1 MESASRF
8 SEGFEDGED
17 EELERVE
24 GSFHK
29 GKKKTRDFLSLYT
42 KESSFQLQDSRPH
55 AQGFLMKTHDF
66 LQPLETADGEKAS
79 KGPTQRTTH
88 VLPGGIGTYSISH
101 VSSGASTIAVV
112 KPESNTCGPD
122 AAYAFPVWD
131 AAKEPRPT
139 TGQWPS
145 TFAAL
150 SPPSFGSLASSR
162 NSEFPDKKQRFMES
176 ASRFSK
182 GFEEDDDD
190 DEEFGKRESS
200 SHKGR
205 SFPVG
210 HPFICH
216 DFLFNSFSWGALS
229 AFCTL
234 TTMMRLAFIAELT
247 VKIDGKTGE
256 QKACT
261 PRSKHSATEQR
272 RRSKINDRFQILRG
286 LLPNSD
292 QKRDKASFL
301 LEVIEYIQFLQEKLQ
316 KYESMYPGWSD
327 ETAKLMPWVKVYFRS
342 FWKNARNNHHGSGD
356 GMIDPQVLKN
366 GASSGLL
373 MSDSSIPVAPS
384 ILSSAQNPTES
395 DLIAGVSYKELEN
408 PNGFSNKV
416 ATSPASL
423 QPNLYPSIGRGTGAV
438 SHPQQRLIPEAVIT
452 GSQSEWLRSSFPTGC
467 NVSNDEINAQE
478 LTIDEGTISVSS
490 EYSQGLLNTLSQALQ
505 NSGIDLSQASI
516 SVHINLGRRAS
527 VSRRNASSMAT
538 PKVYAYAFVIFQL
551 NAYAFH
557 KVS

>member
-1 MESASRF
+1 MLME
-8 SEGFEDGED
+8 
-17 EELERVE
+17 LP
-24 GSFHK
+24 
-29 GKKKTRDFLSLYT
+29 GKKKTRDLLSLYT

-66 LQPLETADGEKAS
+66 LQPLETADDEKTH

-101 VSSGASTIAVV
+101 VSSGASSFAVV

-150 SPPSFGSLASSR
+150 SPPSFGSLASS
-162 NSEFPDKKQRFMES
+162 SEFPDKKQRFMES

-200 SHKGR
+200 SHK
-205 SFPVG
+205 
-210 HPFICH
+210 
-216 DFLFNSFSWGALS
+216 D
-229 AFCTL
+229 
-234 TTMMRLAFIAELT
+234 LT

-301 LEVIEYIQFLQEKLQ
+301 LEVIEYIQFLQERLQ

-342 FWKNARNNHHGSGD
+342 FWKNSRNNHHGSGD

-384 ILSSAQNPTES
+384 ILSSSQNPTES

-416 ATSPASL
+416 AASPASL
-423 QPNLYPSIGRGTGAV
+423 QPNLYPSIGRGTGDV
-438 SHPQQRLIPEAVIT
+438 SHPQQRLIPETVFT

-527 VSRRNASSMAT
+527 VSRRNASSMAA
-538 PKVYAYAFVIFQL
+538 PKEQDEPLSSNLVMNSTRSGNRSDESEQATKK
-551 NAYAFH
+551 H
-557 KVS
+557 KLDHHN

>member
-1 MESASRF
+1 MLME
-8 SEGFEDGED
+8 
-17 EELERVE
+17 LQ
-24 GSFHK
+24 

-42 KESSFQLQDSRPH
+42 KDSSCQLQDSRSHPP
-55 AQGFLMKTHDF
+55 QGFLMKTTHDF
-66 LQPLETADGEKAS
+66 LQPLETAENEKARR
-79 KGPTQRTTH
+79 GPTQRTTH

-101 VSSGASTIAVV
+101 VSSGASTFAAV

-131 AAKEPRPT
+131 AAKTAGPT

-162 NSEFPDKKQRFMES
+162 SSQFPDKKQRFMES

-182 GFEEDDDD
+182 GLDDDDDD
-190 DEEFGKRESS
+190 DEELGRRESS
-200 SHKGR
+200 SHK
-205 SFPVG
+205 
-210 HPFICH
+210 
-216 DFLFNSFSWGALS
+216 
-229 AFCTL
+229 
-234 TTMMRLAFIAELT
+234 ELT
-247 VKIDGKTGE
+247 GKSDGKTGE

-316 KYESMYPGWSD
+316 KYESSYPGWSD
-327 ETAKLMPWVKVYFRS
+327 ETVKLMPW
-342 FWKNARNNHHGSGD
+342 NNNHGSGD
-356 GMIDPQVLKN
+356 GMVDPQVLKN
-366 GASSGLL
+366 GTSSGL
-373 MSDSSIPVAPS
+373 MVSDSSIPVAPS

-395 DLIAGVSYKELEN
+395 ELIAGVSYKELEN
-408 PNGFSNKV
+408 PNGFSSKV

-423 QPNLYPSIGRGTGAV
+423 HPNLYPSVGRGMGV
-438 SHPQQRLIPEAVIT
+438 VVQPQQRLIPETAIT
-452 GSQSEWLRSSFPTGC
+452 GSQSEWLRSSFHTGC
-467 NVSNDEINAQE
+467 TASNDEINEQE
-478 LTIDEGTISVSS
+478 LIIDEGTITVSS
-490 EYSQGLLNTLSQALQ
+490 EYSQGLLNSLSQALQ
-505 NSGIDLSQASI
+505 NSGVDLSQASI

-538 PKVYAYAFVIFQL
+538 PKEQDEPLSNNIAMSSARLGNKIDESEQ
-551 NAYAFH
+551 ATKRH
-557 KVS
+557 KADHN